1 VNNQM
6 KILDLVKDLR
16 EQTGAGVMTC
26 KKALEESK
34 GNLEKAKEILKE
46 KGLAKAAEKKD
57 RETKAGF
64 VATYTHNSGKIGVIV
79 EILCES
85 DFVAKNEDFRNFTK
99 EICLQITAMAPK
111 DLKELLKQ
119 EYIRDPSKTINDLVK
134 ATIAK
139 FGENIKIEKF
149 ERYEI

>member
-1 VNNQM
+1 MNNQM